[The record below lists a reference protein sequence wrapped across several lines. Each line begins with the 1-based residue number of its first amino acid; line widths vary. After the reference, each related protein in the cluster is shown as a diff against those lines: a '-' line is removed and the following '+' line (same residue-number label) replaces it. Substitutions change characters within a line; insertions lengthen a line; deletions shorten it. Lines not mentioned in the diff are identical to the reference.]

1 MKKSE
6 LKQIIR
12 EEIKNIREEIENP
25 EDNTP
30 SWKKEAAWGDKKHP
44 MYGPGRDKS
53 LPKKRH
59 WSQDED
65 PEDEDTV
72 RDRRASSNYR
82 SSRYDD
88 RYSNY

>member
-6 LKQIIR
+6 LRQIIR
-12 EEIKNIREEIENP
+12 EEIKRIKENSS
-25 EDNTP
+25 DP
-30 SWKKEAAWGDKKHP
+30 SWKDEVAFGDKKHP
-44 MYGPGRDKS
+44 MYGPGRDQS
-53 LPKKRH
+53 QPKKPH

-65 PEDEDTV
+65 PEEWEDEDTV
-72 RDRRASSNYR
+72 RDRRAGRNYR